1 MGKFYETFKKQIIS
15 VLPELFQRKE
25 EERKLPSSFN
35 EVLLTWITKLNKH
48 NVGKKNYSSLLFM
61 NIHVR
66 ILDKIL
72 ADSIVF

>member
-15 VLPELFQRKE
+15 MLPELFQRKE
-25 EERKLPSSFN
+25 KERKLPSSFN

-48 NVGKKNYSSLLFM
+48 NVRKKYYSSLLFM

-72 ADSIVF
+72 ANSIVF